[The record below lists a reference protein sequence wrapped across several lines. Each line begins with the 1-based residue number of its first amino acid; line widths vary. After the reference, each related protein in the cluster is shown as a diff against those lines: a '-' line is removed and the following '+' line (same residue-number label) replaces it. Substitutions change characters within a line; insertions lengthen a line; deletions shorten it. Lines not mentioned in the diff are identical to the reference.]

1 MKTLYSLIGAVRE
14 LAAEENTGLKRKMA
28 RHYKDALQQ
37 ILLVWLNQEEIGKTC
52 GMYAVMTKTH
62 KILVGKSQ

>member
-1 MKTLYSLIGAVRE
+1 MVQLLIQKCTIKYTILECVNLGGMKTLYSLIGAVRE

-37 ILLVWLNQEEIGKTC
+37 ILLV
-52 GMYAVMTKTH
+52 
-62 KILVGKSQ
+62 